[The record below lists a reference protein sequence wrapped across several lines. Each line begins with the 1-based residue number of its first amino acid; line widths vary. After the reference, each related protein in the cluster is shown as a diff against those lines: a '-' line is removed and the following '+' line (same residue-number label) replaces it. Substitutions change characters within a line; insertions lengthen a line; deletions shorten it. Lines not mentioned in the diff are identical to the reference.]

1 MHVYVDNAHRAG
13 DRPVVPI
20 PDAIR
25 AVVEPLLR
33 P

>member
-1 MHVYVDNAHRAG
+1 MHVYVDNARGAG

-20 PDAIR
+20 PDVVR